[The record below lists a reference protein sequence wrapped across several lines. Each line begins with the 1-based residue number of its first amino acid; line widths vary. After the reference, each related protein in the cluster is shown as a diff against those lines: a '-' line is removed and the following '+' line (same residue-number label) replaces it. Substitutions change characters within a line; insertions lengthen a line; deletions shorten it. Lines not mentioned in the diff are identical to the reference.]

1 MIERFSIKQA
11 GAVADTIANG
21 TDVPVDGVIDLEV
34 ALQYGNHSSVQQY
47 SAEIVQ
53 KIFDDVRFGTASI
66 FPRNF
71 AHTYIPSIPGLHL
84 SSMGAVWKPNKLT
97 FRSSRFAGSV
107 STDTAV
113 GSAPDVELGRVLR
126 DII

>member
-71 AHTYIPSIPGLHL
+71 AHTYNTFDSRLTSFLDG
-84 SSMGAVWKPNKLT
+84 SSVETQQADFPLLT
-97 FRSSRFAGSV
+97 FCW
-107 STDTAV
+107 
-113 GSAPDVELGRVLR
+113 
-126 DII
+126 